1 MKVSTEQAL
10 ENAKKYL
17 EKGINIEGTGF
28 VHLDDWNGNSGHPKW
43 VKNKLIPSLE
53 KAINLGE
60 KRKAKRKDIE
70 KDRAITERR
79 GRPTG
84 RSHLT

>member
-1 MKVSTEQAL
+1 MNGYKPASSTAEAL

-17 EKGINIEGTGF
+17 EKGVNVEGTAF

-53 KAINLGE
+53 KALVQGEVRRE
-60 KRKAKRKDIE
+60 KRKYKA
-70 KDRAITERR
+70 KDREITERR
-79 GRPTG
+79 NG
-84 RSHLT
+84 